1 MDQTN
6 FAVIGLGGIGT
17 LLLNT
22 LSRYVNSL
30 GPPTRNILLIDG
42 DQYELKNEGRQDFT
56 DFGQKAIIKAEEL
69 GEKFPALD
77 LEIFGQFITR
87 DNVEVLDNSQVI
99 FLCVDNHK
107 TRKVVSDYCKL
118 RSDVLLI
125 SGGNELENGNVQVYL
140 RREGK
145 DLTPSLTCYHP
156 EIDNPQ
162 DKSPDEMSCEELSK
176 SEPQLLFTNLTVA
189 TIMTWT
195 LHNYSKENYE
205 QTQLSEIYFDI
216 NTMKVDSKVR
226 KIKNHMEELCT
237 TSQL

>member
-6 FAVIGLGGIGT
+6 IAVIGLGGIGT
-17 LLLNT
+17 FLLNT

-30 GPPTRNILLIDG
+30 GPPTRNILLVDG
-42 DQYELKNEGRQDFT
+42 DKYELKNEGRQDFT

-69 GEKFPALD
+69 GEKFPSID
-77 LEIFGQFITR
+77 FDVYGQFINR
-87 DNVEVLDNSQVI
+87 DNVHILDNSEII

-107 TRKVVSDYCKL
+107 TRKVVSDYCRI

-125 SGGNELENGNVQVYL
+125 SGGNELESGNVQVYL

-145 DLTPSLTCYHP
+145 DVTPSLGCYHP
-156 EIDNPQ
+156 EIQDPQ

-195 LHNYSKENYE
+195 LHNYCKVDYE
-205 QTQLSEIYFDI
+205 QSELSEVYFDI

-226 KIKNHMEELCT
+226 KIKNNVEELCT

>member
-1 MDQTN
+1 MDQTR

-22 LSRYVNSL
+22 LSRYINSL
-30 GPPTRNILLIDG
+30 GPPTRNILLVDG
-42 DQYELKNEGRQDFT
+42 DEYELKNQCRQDFV
-56 DFGQKAIIKAEEL
+56 DFGKKALIKAEEL
-69 GEKFPALD
+69 GEKFPSID
-77 LEIFGQFITR
+77 FEIFGQFITR
-87 DNVEVLDNSQVI
+87 DNVQVLDGSDII

-125 SGGNELENGNVQVYL
+125 SGGNELESGNVQVYF

-145 DLTPSLTCYHP
+145 DVTPSLTCYHP
-156 EIDNPQ
+156 EIENPQ

-195 LHNYSKENYE
+195 LHNYCKVNYE
-205 QTQLSEIYFDI
+205 QNELSEIYFDI
-216 NTMKVDSKVR
+216 NRMKVDSKVR
-226 KIKNHMEELCT
+226 KIKTNMEEICT
-237 TSQL
+237 TRQL